1 LHSICIEEQKLVV
14 KFERTND
21 YAKDFRIESWFEV
34 AEFEKDHDTYTYPNT
49 DLVKFD
55 DTVKETAEYFI
66 QEFGEGDV
74 ELCAEIKNRLQSIE
88 KNDSS
93 FETAKAMGVMI
104 KNKEQH
110 APNISPKFRRQLMEY
125 QKESVE
131 HMMELGNAANFS
143 VPGSGKTTITYAAIS
158 RWLDDDIVEKIV
170 VIGPTAS
177 FLPWEEEYESCFGV
191 KPRSLRINSAEI
203 ASRIHELGSSYDI
216 FLMHFQTAMYRQHEL
231 KRFMENW
238 KTVLIIDES
247 HYIKNPNLRKWAST
261 AIQIAPY
268 AERRIV
274 LSGTPMPNNAKDLW
288 TQITFLWPKNYP
300 LDNQIIYN
308 NYAQKHGIGRY
319 QDVLSRLFCRIK
331 KSDLQ
336 LPEPKWNRIR
346 VPLNTKQK
354 NIYDAIAASTLKEF
368 DSISIRDQGELQR
381 FRMAKMVRLL
391 QTASNPSLLH
401 EKSPGFAV
409 DKETFAEEFGFAC
422 EIDNFPKIAPPL
434 VEQIKNYSQYEIP
447 SKMVT
452 ASKLARDL
460 VETGNKVIIWS
471 SFIHNMYIFKHNLL
485 SNLDPIVINGT
496 VSRDSNDEVNRDVLI
511 NKFKN
516 DPESR
521 ILVASPASLGESVS
535 LHKNSKNEPVCNHA
549 IYLDRNFNGA
559 QYMQS
564 MDRIHRIGMD
574 KSVEV
579 NYHLIIAKD
588 TIDEVINRRLDE
600 KWEDMLDALQD
611 DMLTS
616 LDIDPEPQTL
626 NTDEFN
632 EDYRQTIEH
641 LKTLYR
647 RNESHSS

>member
-1 LHSICIEEQKLVV
+1 MHSICIEEQKLVV

-110 APNISPKFRRQLMEY
+110 TPNISPKFRRQLMEY

-471 SFIHNMYIFKHNLL
+471 SFIHNMDIFKHNLL

-535 LHKNSKNEPVCNHA
+535 LHKNSRNEPVCNHA

>member
-110 APNISPKFRRQLMEY
+110 TPNISPKFRRQLMEY

-471 SFIHNMYIFKHNLL
+471 SFIHNMDIFKHNLL

-535 LHKNSKNEPVCNHA
+535 LHKNSRNEPVCNHA